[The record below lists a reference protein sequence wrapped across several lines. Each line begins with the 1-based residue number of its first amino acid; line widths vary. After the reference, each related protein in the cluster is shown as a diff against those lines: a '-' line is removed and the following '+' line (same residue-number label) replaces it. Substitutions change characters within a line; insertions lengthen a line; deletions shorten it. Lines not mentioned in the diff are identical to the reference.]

1 MYIQSNSRARSIEL
15 FLARIL
21 LHFSFHFFPFLFFYR
36 FRFNFFFFL
45 YMLPRQRVLDFLEVD
60 YLCSFSF
67 IFLFSFFHFIF
78 LLVASHY
85 FRSLRTS
92 HNEFA
97 TCAASRRSERSENS
111 TTEKEKGANG
121 EISIWRNRSLY
132 PIRIIR
138 SGFPTYVPR
147 I

>member
-1 MYIQSNSRARSIEL
+1 MNYFSPGFYRIFLSI
-15 FLARIL
+15 F
-21 LHFSFHFFPFLFFYR
+21 FLFYF
-36 FRFNFFFFL
+36 FIDFVLISFFFL
-45 YMLPRQRVLDFLEVD
+45 YVLPRQRVLEVD

-67 IFLFSFFHFIF
+67 LFLFSFFHFIF

>member
-1 MYIQSNSRARSIEL
+1 MSYFSPGFYCIFLSI
-15 FLARIL
+15 F
-21 LHFSFHFFPFLFFYR
+21 FLFYF
-36 FRFNFFFFL
+36 FIHFVLISFFFL

-85 FRSLRTS
+85 FRFLRTS

>member
-36 FRFNFFFFL
+36 FRFNFFFL
-45 YMLPRQRVLDFLEVD
+45 YMLPRHVLDFLEVD